1 MTSSLFLKFLK
12 RSFLFLHQNTENKV
26 GFLLI
31 PFTNENSLSEPSN
44 QQVVLTEIFR
54 FLQMQHPIPDLLRP
68 SLIPELRADISA
80 GSACH

>member
-31 PFTNENSLSEPSN
+31 PFTNENSLGVCETP
-44 QQVVLTEIFR
+44 Q
-54 FLQMQHPIPDLLRP
+54 
-68 SLIPELRADISA
+68 AA
-80 GSACH
+80 